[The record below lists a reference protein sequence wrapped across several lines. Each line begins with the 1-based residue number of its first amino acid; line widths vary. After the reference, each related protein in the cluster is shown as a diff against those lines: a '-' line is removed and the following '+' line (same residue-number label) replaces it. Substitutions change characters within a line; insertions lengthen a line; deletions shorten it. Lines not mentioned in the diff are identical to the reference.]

1 MQRYKNTKKIKDIN
15 NKRKF
20 ESTIYPDIPREVDD
34 IYFISTRGDRLDLYA
49 DKYYSDTTEWPLIAQ
64 ANGLGKGT
72 LAVPPGIQ
80 IRIPMNTEK

>member
-20 ESTIYPDIPREVDD
+20 ESTIYPNIPRKVDD

-49 DKYYSDTTEWPLIAQ
+49 DKYYGDTTMWPDIAQ

-72 LAVPPGIQ
+72 LAVEPGIQ